1 MKRGKKEPGRRNPI
15 HEAMV
20 KRYKNTN
27 TTMRHRCERRSK
39 DEGRIR
45 KELDY

>member
-1 MKRGKKEPGRRNPI
+1 MKRSKKNSSRNTIVNAMMGRHPRPD
-15 HEAMV
+15 
-20 KRYKNTN
+20 R
-27 TTMRHRCERRSK
+27 MRHRCNRRQK